1 MKLTREFFIP
11 AKFEEKIVKFD
22 GAVEVYIIEN
32 GPNYVAKGF
41 KGKAAKSAF
50 HYKFR
55 TAERMAEYI
64 DEFFSDYAKVLEY
77 KANKKA
83 ADKLKKI
90 EAAAALKVGDIYYSS
105 WGYDQTNIDFYK
117 IVDVKGTKATL
128 VEIAKKY
135 LEPDSQYEDKVV
147 PDPDVLVGEPM
158 NKIVN
163 AYGSF
168 NIASYAGA
176 YKWNGQPKSQTAAG
190 YGH

>member
-77 KANKKA
+77 KAIKKLQTSLRKS
-83 ADKLKKI
+83 KLLPLSK
-90 EAAAALKVGDIYYSS
+90 
-105 WGYDQTNIDFYK
+105 
-117 IVDVKGTKATL
+117 
-128 VEIAKKY
+128 
-135 LEPDSQYEDKVV
+135 
-147 PDPDVLVGEPM
+147 
-158 NKIVN
+158 
-163 AYGSF
+163 
-168 NIASYAGA
+168 
-176 YKWNGQPKSQTAAG
+176 
-190 YGH
+190 